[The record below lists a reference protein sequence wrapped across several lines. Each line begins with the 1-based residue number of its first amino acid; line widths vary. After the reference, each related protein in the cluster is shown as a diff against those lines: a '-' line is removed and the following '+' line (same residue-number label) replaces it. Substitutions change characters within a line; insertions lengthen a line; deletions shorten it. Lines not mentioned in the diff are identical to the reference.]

1 MSIVVPL
8 FPSDRVMSA
17 EFFADQNPNWRQ
29 DVTTAIGLVLLDL
42 IRGAMPPPWNDETVE
57 VIARSTSTAAIISF
71 EKIRPLIGDDI
82 FGELVLF
89 AGEEAKRL
97 AMVVAGR
104 PLGTVSSGAA
114 Q

>member
-1 MSIVVPL
+1 MTP
-8 FPSDRVMSA
+8 
-17 EFFADQNPNWRQ
+17 ENFAVWNPTWRQ

-71 EKIRPLIGDDI
+71 EKIRPQVGDDI

-97 AMVVAGR
+97 ALVAAGR
-104 PLGTVSSGAA
+104 PLAANSGAV